1 MQLKKQ
7 PFIYFIIA
15 YLLLVIYNLNKIP
28 VAWVDEI
35 MLIDPAFQLIK
46 QGRFV
51 GTVWP
56 FVGSEQI
63 FLAYL
68 PLSSFIH
75 LIDLSLF
82 PHTLFFTRLPWLIF
96 LIITSIYLFKYIDF
110 RYSSLPAGILFI
122 ICLFIIDEGVS
133 NAMRSGRVEMPAMAI
148 MAAAFYYALKRKH
161 PFLQALL
168 VSLLFIAHPG
178 VYPIAIILGI
188 ELITRKNTA
197 YKRSLFVLIMLAM
210 PLLYL
215 SMANFNFSDIYQQLI
230 EHGKEH
236 DGHDQ
241 VNNIFYQHFI
251 QRFLPSYQY
260 QFWIIALAVIAHFTC
275 AYTLLVKKNYRQHIV
290 EIAFLATSTFWFFT
304 LAPFYRYTPILILLL
319 YLHWPEMSKRLLS
332 FAGYLRIS
340 FRAAKIW
347 QLALMALFISYC
359 SLPFFIRN
367 GVAIQQSAQRNEYD
381 AYQWINEQIKQ
392 TPNEKI
398 LIIDEPIAFY
408 YAMQHDNIA
417 YTLPHAVKKYRFE
430 NYDRVFYLTQ
440 RAAPAQADSIAQYM
454 PSGNSNQSSIFKKNI
469 ITYQGMRL
477 YQIQSE
483 QALQNLYRK

>member
-46 QGRFV
+46 HGQFV

-110 RYSSLPAGILFI
+110 RYSNLPAGILFI
-122 ICLFIIDEGVS
+122 TCLFILDEGVS

-188 ELITRKNTA
+188 ELLTRKNSPI
-197 YKRSLFVLIMLAM
+197 KRTLFVLIMLAM

-215 SMANFNFSDIYQQLI
+215 SMANFNFSAIYQQLI
-230 EHGKEH
+230 VHGKEH

-290 EIAFLATSTFWFFT
+290 EIAFLATSVFWFFT

-319 YLHWPEMSKRLLS
+319 YLHWPEMSKRFLS
-332 FAGYLRIS
+332 LAGYLRIS

-347 QLALMALFISYC
+347 QLVLMALFIGYC

-417 YTLPHAVKKYRFE
+417 YTLPYAVPKYRFE

-440 RAAPAQADSIAQYM
+440 RAAPTQGDSIAEYL
-454 PSGNSNQSSIFKKNI
+454 PSSNTNQSSIFKKNI

-483 QALQNLYRK
+483 QDLQNLYRK